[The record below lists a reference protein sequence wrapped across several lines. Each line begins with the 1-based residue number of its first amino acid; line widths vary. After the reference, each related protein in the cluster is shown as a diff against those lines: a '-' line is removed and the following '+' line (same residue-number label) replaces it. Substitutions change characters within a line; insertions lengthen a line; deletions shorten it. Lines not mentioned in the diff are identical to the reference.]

1 MAAPFQ
7 TCVGYIV
14 GRVILPNL
22 PLSFWFKYPR
32 AERIQAKPF
41 QLAHASARIVQT
53 AAKGVAMAGVQGRVA
68 LITGVGAADGIGF
81 AIARLL
87 KAAGARVAITSTT
100 DRIFDRLGEL
110 GEGAFAATA
119 DLTDP
124 VQVKALVA
132 AAAKALGPIDILI
145 NNAGMSQTG
154 KRTKRATL
162 AQTTDEAWAFQ
173 MGISLTSAFMVTRAV
188 LPGMQRR
195 SYGRVV
201 HMSSVT
207 GPLVGIA
214 GSGPYATAKAGLL
227 GMARVMAIEA
237 GAYGIT
243 VNCIGPGWIE
253 TGSSS
258 ATEVTAGRYTPVG
271 RAGRPDEIGHVAV
284 FLASEEASYLTGQMI
299 VVDGG
304 NTLQEFKV
312 AL

>member
-1 MAAPFQ
+1 MQ
-7 TCVGYIV
+7 IN
-14 GRVILPNL
+14 GRG
-22 PLSFWFKYPR
+22 
-32 AERIQAKPF
+32 
-41 QLAHASARIVQT
+41 
-53 AAKGVAMAGVQGRVA
+53 KGMAGVQGRVA
-68 LITGVGAADGIGF
+68 LVTGAGAADGIGF
-81 AIARLL
+81 ATARLL
-87 KAAGARVAITSTT
+87 KAAGAKVAITSTT
-100 DRIFDRLGEL
+100 DRIFDRLAEL
-110 GEGAFAATA
+110 GPENCYAATA

-124 VQVKALVA
+124 AQVEAVVA

-145 NNAGMSQTG
+145 NNAGMAQTG
-154 KRTKRATL
+154 KTAKRATL
-162 AQTTDEAWAFQ
+162 AQTTDDAWAFQ

-188 LPGMQRR
+188 LPDMIRR
-195 SYGRVV
+195 HYGRVV

-214 GSGPYATAKAGLL
+214 GSGIYATAKAGLL
-227 GMARVMAIEA
+227 GMARVMAIEN
-237 GAYGIT
+237 GGHGIT

-258 ATEVTAGRYTPVG
+258 PDEVTAGRYTPVG

-284 FLASEEASYLTGQMI
+284 FLASEEASYLTGQLI